1 MLRDCAA
8 SKPIM
13 MREHRPFCKFLTRK
27 HRGVRA
33 LASRLLLNLA
43 TAHPIEDELECAKL
57 LSSRER
63 EVFSLV
69 AAGKLSKEIAATLAI
84 STRTVETHRARIMLK
99 LDLHSVSDLVR
110 YAVRNNFIRF

>member
-1 MLRDCAA
+1 M
-8 SKPIM
+8 
-13 MREHRPFCKFLTRK
+13 
-27 HRGVRA
+27 
-33 LASRLLLNLA
+33 LLNLA
-43 TAHPIEDELECAKL
+43 TAHPIEDELEYAKL

-63 EVFSLV
+63 EGFSLV
-69 AAGKLSKEIAATLAI
+69 AAGKLSKEIAAALAI